1 MAPLKNQ
8 IARFVEHYNY
18 RRHHESL
25 QKMAPKHM
33 NYIQKARSILAEK
46 IDVEE
51 DLLDV
56 YTLLVFTTGSDTE
69 LVDVHEA
76 WAIWKNKTDPSH
88 KSLVPFSELTPEVRA
103 LDRKYVEAIQETARE
118 ISREG

>member
-1 MAPLKNQ
+1 MA
-8 IARFVEHYNY
+8 
-18 RRHHESL
+18 S
-25 QKMAPKHM
+25 KHM

-88 KSLVPFSELTPEVRA
+88 KSLVPFSQLTPEVRE

-118 ISREG
+118 ISHEG

>member
-1 MAPLKNQ
+1 
-8 IARFVEHYNY
+8 
-18 RRHHESL
+18 
-25 QKMAPKHM
+25 M

-88 KSLVPFSELTPEVRA
+88 KSLVPFSELTPEVRE

>member
-1 MAPLKNQ
+1 MA
-8 IARFVEHYNY
+8 
-18 RRHHESL
+18 S
-25 QKMAPKHM
+25 KHM

-56 YTLLVFTTGSDTE
+56 YTLLVFTTGNETE

-88 KSLVPFSELTPEVRA
+88 KSLVPFSELTPEVRE

>member
-1 MAPLKNQ
+1 
-8 IARFVEHYNY
+8 
-18 RRHHESL
+18 
-25 QKMAPKHM
+25 M

-88 KSLVPFSELTPEVRA
+88 KSHSVPFSELTPEVRE
-103 LDRKYVEAIQETARE
+103 LIRKHVEAKQETARE

>member
-1 MAPLKNQ
+1 
-8 IARFVEHYNY
+8 
-18 RRHHESL
+18 
-25 QKMAPKHM
+25 M

-88 KSLVPFSELTPEVRA
+88 KSLVPFSETYTRGAGVRQKIRRGDTGNGA
-103 LDRKYVEAIQETARE
+103 
-118 ISREG
+118 

>member
-1 MAPLKNQ
+1 MA
-8 IARFVEHYNY
+8 
-18 RRHHESL
+18 S
-25 QKMAPKHM
+25 KHM

-69 LVDVHEA
+69 IVDVHEA
-76 WAIWKNKTDPSH
+76 WAIWKNKTDPY
-88 KSLVPFSELTPEVRA
+88 TRGAGVRQKIRRGDTGNGA
-103 LDRKYVEAIQETARE
+103 
-118 ISREG
+118 